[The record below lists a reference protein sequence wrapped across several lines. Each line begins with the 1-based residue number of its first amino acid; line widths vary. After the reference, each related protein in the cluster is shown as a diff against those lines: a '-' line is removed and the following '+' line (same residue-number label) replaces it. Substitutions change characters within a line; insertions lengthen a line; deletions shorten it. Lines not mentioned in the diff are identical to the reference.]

1 MTNAN
6 FNDFKTEELKKRL
19 ISRYSSMIR
28 SSELKDFESYYEK
41 VYNYVKDRFKVHNN
55 VNIHKKSTEEFFN
68 SNKIMFDWIYVDAHH
83 DYENVLFDL
92 NQSLTYLKK
101 DGIIFGDD
109 YNRKPGVNQAVD
121 EFVSI
126 NNLSFS
132 YLGET
137 QFKVIR

>member
-1 MTNAN
+1 
-6 FNDFKTEELKKRL
+6 
-19 ISRYSSMIR
+19 
-28 SSELKDFESYYEK
+28 
-41 VYNYVKDRFKVHNN
+41 
-55 VNIHKKSTEEFFN
+55 
-68 SNKIMFDWIYVDAHH
+68 
-83 DYENVLFDL
+83 NVLFDL

-137 QFKVIR
+137 QFKIIR